1 MEYLSESTRLLY
13 TQLLSQCLHGAAPS
27 GRGLSFVAKRIKG
40 GKHWYLQLSIGSRK
54 TQHYLGPDTDA
65 VRALIEKEKS
75 LWATAAPDLRA
86 RENLASML
94 VSGGAHTMSA
104 GEARPFSPLPP
115 RPPPA
120 PGLGGGENLVSMVV
134 AGGAHTM
141 SAVEARLFEL
151 LERAGVFL
159 AGGVLVGSH
168 AFAVYGNMLG
178 VKWASETTRT
188 QDVDIAAA
196 YRLLIGMPDRQ
207 INLRQALM
215 ESGLGFIE
223 VPALDRKSPST
234 RFRIKGTHLSV
245 DILTPMLGRPTS
257 KPVHLASLDT
267 YAEPVRFLDYLLADA
282 QPAVLVARAGI
293 LVNVPAPA
301 RYALHKL
308 VTSERRIAA
317 FQTKTKKDAYQAE
330 QLISALLRDRP
341 GDLRRA
347 WQAAAEQPGKF
358 MQQLRAGR
366 ARLSKETRAGLMASV
381 ARKRK

>member
-13 TQLLSQCLHGAAPS
+13 PQLLSQCLHNAAPS
-27 GRGLSFVAKRIKG
+27 GRGLSFAAKRIKG
-40 GKHWYLQLSIGSRK
+40 GKHWYLQVNVGSRK
-54 TQHYLGPDTDA
+54 TQHYLGPDTEA

-75 LWATAAPDLRA
+75 LWASAATDLHA
-86 RENLASML
+86 RENLVSML
-94 VSGGAHTMSA
+94 VSGGAHT
-104 GEARPFSPLPP
+104 
-115 RPPPA
+115 
-120 PGLGGGENLVSMVV
+120 V
-134 AGGAHTM
+134 

-207 INLRQALM
+207 VNLRQALM
-215 ESGLGFIE
+215 ESELGFIE

-234 RFRIKGTHLSV
+234 RFRIKGKQLSV
-245 DILTPMLGRPTS
+245 DILTPMVGRTS
-257 KPVHLASLDT
+257 AKPIHLAALDT

-282 QPAVLVARAGI
+282 QPAILVARAGI
-293 LVNVPAPA
+293 LMNVPSPA

-308 VTSERRIAA
+308 VTSERRMPA
-317 FQTKTKKDAYQAE
+317 FQTKTKKDVYQAQ
-330 QLISALLRDRP
+330 QLISALLHDRP

-347 WQAAAEQPGKF
+347 WNAAAEQPSKF
-358 MQQLRAGR
+358 MQQLRAGLS
-366 ARLSKETRAGLMASV
+366 RLSKETRAELMASV

>member
-13 TQLLSQCLHGAAPS
+13 AQLLSQCLHNAAPS
-27 GRGLSFVAKRIKG
+27 GRGLSFAAKRIKG
-40 GKHWYLQLSIGSRK
+40 GKHWYLQVNVGSRK
-54 TQHYLGPDTDA
+54 TQHYLGPDTEA

-75 LWATAAPDLRA
+75 LWASAATDLHA
-86 RENLASML
+86 RENLVSML
-94 VSGGAHTMSA
+94 VSGGAHT
-104 GEARPFSPLPP
+104 
-115 RPPPA
+115 
-120 PGLGGGENLVSMVV
+120 VS
-134 AGGAHTM
+134 G
-141 SAVEARLFEL
+141 VEARLFEL

-207 INLRQALM
+207 VNLRQALM
-215 ESGLGFIE
+215 ESELGFIE

-234 RFRIKGTHLSV
+234 RFRIKGKQLSV
-245 DILTPMLGRPTS
+245 DILTPMVGRTS
-257 KPVHLASLDT
+257 AKPIHLAALDT

-282 QPAVLVARAGI
+282 QPAILVARAGI
-293 LVNVPAPA
+293 LLNVPSPA

-308 VTSERRIAA
+308 VTSERRMPA
-317 FQTKTKKDAYQAE
+317 FQTKTKKDVYQAQ
-330 QLISALLRDRP
+330 QLITALLRDRP

-347 WQAAAEQPGKF
+347 WNAATEQPSKF
-358 MQQLRAGR
+358 MQQLRAGLS
-366 ARLSKETRAGLMASV
+366 RLSKETRTELMASV
-381 ARKRK
+381 VRKRK

>member
-13 TQLLSQCLHGAAPS
+13 AQLLSQCLHGAAPS

-40 GKHWYLQLSIGSRK
+40 GKHWYLQLSVGSRK

-75 LWATAAPDLRA
+75 LWATAAADLHA
-86 RENLASML
+86 RENLVSML
-94 VSGGAHTMSA
+94 VSGNAHT
-104 GEARPFSPLPP
+104 
-115 RPPPA
+115 
-120 PGLGGGENLVSMVV
+120 V
-134 AGGAHTM
+134 

-168 AFAVYGNMLG
+168 AFALYGNMLG

-215 ESGLGFIE
+215 ESELGFIE

-234 RFRIKGTHLSV
+234 RFRIKGKQLSV
-245 DILTPMLGRPTS
+245 DILTPMLGRTS
-257 KPVHLASLDT
+257 TKPVHLAALDT

-293 LVNVPAPA
+293 LANVPAPA

-317 FQTKTKKDAYQAE
+317 FQTKTKKDVYQAE

-358 MQQLRAGR
+358 MQQLRAGL

-381 ARKRK
+381 TRKRK

>member
-27 GRGLSFVAKRIKG
+27 GRGLSFASKRIKG
-40 GKHWYLQLSIGSRK
+40 GKHWYLQLSVGSRK
-54 TQHYLGPDTDA
+54 TQHYLGPDTDE
-65 VRALIEKEKS
+65 VRALIEKERS
-75 LWATAAPDLRA
+75 LWESAAPDLKA
-86 RENLASML
+86 RENLVSML
-94 VSGGAHTMSA
+94 VSGGAHT
-104 GEARPFSPLPP
+104 
-115 RPPPA
+115 
-120 PGLGGGENLVSMVV
+120 V
-134 AGGAHTM
+134 

-168 AFAVYGNMLG
+168 AFALYGNMLG

-188 QDVDIAAA
+188 QDIDIAAA

-207 INLRQALM
+207 VNLRKALM
-215 ESGLGFIE
+215 ESELGFIE
-223 VPALDRKSPST
+223 VPALNRKSPST
-234 RFRIKGTHLSV
+234 RFRIKGKQLSV
-245 DILTPMLGRPTS
+245 DILTPMLGRTS
-257 KPVHLASLDT
+257 AKPVHLASLDT

-301 RYALHKL
+301 RYALHN

-317 FQTKTKKDAYQAE
+317 FQTKTKKDVYQAE

-347 WQAAAEQPGKF
+347 WKAAAEQPGKF

-366 ARLSKETRAGLMASV
+366 ARLSKETRAALQAGV
-381 ARKRK
+381 AKR